1 MRKNICVYCGASVG
15 NNPAYAEIARQ
26 LGAELAKQ
34 GRSLVYGGGA
44 KGLMGIVA
52 DEVLN
57 AGGEVIGVIPDRL
70 VQAETA
76 HKSITDLRI
85 VPDMH
90 VRKST
95 MIELSDG
102 FIALPGG
109 IGTLEE
115 LFEVWTWSQI
125 GYHAKPVGVLN
136 ANNFYE
142 PMRAFLQ
149 HVVDEG
155 FVRQNYLDT
164 LIISQNAAD
173 ILSRFD
179 DYQPHNLDRWAK
191 EAPVSAPQL

>member
-1 MRKNICVYCGASVG
+1 MRKNICVYCGASFG
-15 NNPAYAEIARQ
+15 NDPAYVDVAKQ
-26 LGAELAKQ
+26 LGAEIAAQ

-52 DEVLN
+52 DEVLK

-76 HKSITDLRI
+76 HKGITDLRI

-95 MIELSDG
+95 MIELADG

-125 GYHAKPVGVLN
+125 GYHSKPVGVLN
-136 ANNFYE
+136 VNGFYE
-142 PMRAFLQ
+142 PMKAFLQ
-149 HVVDEG
+149 HIVDEG
-155 FVRQNYLDT
+155 FVRQSYLDT
-164 LIISQNAAD
+164 LIISKDPTD
-173 ILSRFD
+173 ILNQFD
-179 DYQPHNLDRWAK
+179 NYMPHNLDRWAK
-191 EAPVSAPQL
+191 